1 MKQPTLMQHLLAW
14 VLGALVL
21 VWASFIVVGYRTG
34 IHEADELTDGHLA
47 SVASLLLSQHD
58 ARFVL
63 PREPLKVGLPS
74 MQGHDYQQS
83 LSIVVW
89 DAAGQVLTW
98 SGDAPRPPFF
108 NRTGFA
114 DLQLGDPP
122 RAWRTFAQWDGPQ
135 HTRRVMVLITLQE
148 RDDLARDIA
157 EQMAMPGL
165 WLLPVIALALGFA
178 IRRGLQ
184 PLHELSRDVREL
196 DVTQATVLRSPH
208 PQREF
213 KAVVDSINTLLQ
225 RQHAALSRERQ
236 VAGELAHEL
245 RTPLASLA
253 LHARTLR
260 GAVSEDQRDASLAR
274 LEQDAL
280 RAGEVLTHLL
290 ALARAS
296 RTELAEAAQALDLA
310 ELARCVVGEYA
321 QAALDSGHELAYSG
335 PDGLPISGHAVLLEL
350 ALRNLIENALRH
362 TPRGTTVEVQIDPAH
377 HWVQVC
383 DNGGHAAGNPSPAR
397 TGRELGPELGL
408 GLGLG
413 HRVIE
418 KIAAIHKAHLA
429 LVAAPAGF
437 DTCYRITFEPG

>member
-1 MKQPTLMQHLLAW
+1 MKQSTLMQHLLAW

-21 VWASFIVVGYRTG
+21 VWASFIAVGYRTG

-47 SVASLLLSQHD
+47 SVASLLLSQRD
-58 ARFVL
+58 AMFVL
-63 PREPLKVGLPS
+63 PREPLRAALPS

-89 DAAGQVLTW
+89 DGAGQVLTW
-98 SGDAPRPPFF
+98 SGDAPRPPFASGA
-108 NRTGFA
+108 GFA

-122 RAWRTFAQWDGPQ
+122 EAWRTFAQWDGPQ
-135 HTRRVMVLITLQE
+135 RTRRVMVLLNVQE
-148 RDDLARDIA
+148 RDELAQDIA

-178 IRRGLQ
+178 IRRGLR

-196 DVTQATVLRSPH
+196 DATQSTVLRSPH

-253 LHARTLR
+253 LHARSLR
-260 GAVSEDQRDASLAR
+260 GAVSPAERDASLAR

-296 RTELAEAAQALDLA
+296 RTELAEAAQPVDLS
-310 ELARCVVGEYA
+310 ELARRVVGEYA
-321 QAALDSGHELAYSG
+321 QAALDGGHELAFSG
-335 PDGLPISGHAVLLEL
+335 PPSHHLTGHAVLLEL

-362 TPRGTTVEVQIDPAH
+362 TPRGTTVEVQIDPAG

-383 DNGGHAAGNPSPAR
+383 DNGAHGAAIPPPAR
-397 TGRELGPELGL
+397 TGPALGL

-429 LVAAPAGF
+429 LVPAPAGF

>member
-1 MKQPTLMQHLLAW
+1 MKQSTLMQHLLAW

-21 VWASFIVVGYRTG
+21 VWASYIVVGYRTG

-47 SVASLLLSQHD
+47 SVASLLLSQRD
-58 ARFVL
+58 AMFVL
-63 PREPLKVGLPS
+63 PREPLGAALPS

-89 DAAGQVLTW
+89 DATGKPLTW
-98 SGDAPRPPFF
+98 SGDAPHPAFA
-108 NRTGFA
+108 TSAGFA
-114 DLQLGDPP
+114 DLQLGAPP
-122 RAWRTFAQWDGPQ
+122 EAWRTFAQWDGPQ
-135 HTRRVMVLITLQE
+135 RTRRVMVLLNLQE
-148 RDDLARDIA
+148 RDELARDIA
-157 EQMAMPGL
+157 EQIAMPGL

-178 IRRGLQ
+178 IRRGLR
-184 PLHELSRDVREL
+184 PLDELSRDVREL
-196 DVTQATVLRSPH
+196 DATQSTVLRSPH

-253 LHARTLR
+253 LHARSLR
-260 GAVSEDQRDASLAR
+260 GAVSPAERDASLAR

-310 ELARCVVGEYA
+310 ELARRVVGDYA
-321 QAALDSGHELAYSG
+321 QAALDSGHELAFSG
-335 PDGLPISGHAVLLEL
+335 PPSHSVTGHAVLLEL

-362 TPRGTTVEVQIDPAH
+362 TSRGTLVEVQIDPAGQ
-377 HWVQVC
+377 WVQVC
-383 DNGGHAAGNPSPAR
+383 DNGRHGAASPPPAHSG
-397 TGRELGPELGL
+397 TAPTLGL

-418 KIAAIHKAHLA
+418 KIAAIHKAHLS
-429 LVAAPAGF
+429 LVPAPAGF
-437 DTCYRITFEPG
+437 DTCYRITFESG

>member
-1 MKQPTLMQHLLAW
+1 MKHPTLMQHLLAW
-14 VLGALVL
+14 VLGALLV

-47 SVASLLLSQHD
+47 SVASLLLSQSGGT
-58 ARFVL
+58 FVS
-63 PREPLKVGLPS
+63 PREPLPAAVPS

-98 SGDAPRPPFF
+98 IGDAPRPPFAAGA
-108 NRTGFA
+108 GFA
-114 DLQLGDPP
+114 TLQLGNPP
-122 RAWRTFAQWDGPQ
+122 TAWRTYAQWDEPQ
-135 HTRRVMVLITLQE
+135 RTRRVMVLLSVKE
-148 RDDLARDIA
+148 RDELAQDIA
-157 EQMAMPGL
+157 EQMAIPGL

-178 IRRGLQ
+178 IRRGLR
-184 PLHELSRDVREL
+184 PLHELSRDVRDL
-196 DVTQATVLRSPH
+196 DVTQSTTLQSPH
-208 PQREF
+208 PQQEF
-213 KAVVDSINTLLQ
+213 KAVVDSINTLLE
-225 RQHAALSRERQ
+225 RQHAALTRERQ

-245 RTPLASLA
+245 RTPLASVA
-253 LHARTLR
+253 LHARSLR
-260 GAVSEDQRDASLAR
+260 GAVSDDERDASLAR
-274 LEQDAL
+274 LEHDAL

-296 RTELAEAAQALDLA
+296 RTELVETAQALDLS
-310 ELARCVVGEYA
+310 ELARRVVGDYA
-321 QAALDSGHELAYSG
+321 QPALDSGHELAFSG
-335 PDGLPISGHAVLLEL
+335 PPSHPVTGHKVLLEL

-362 TPRGTTVEVQIDPAH
+362 TPRGTTVEVQLDPAG

-383 DNGGHAAGNPSPAR
+383 DNGRQGAARDEQDTRADSG
-397 TGRELGPELGL
+397 LGL

-429 LVAAPAGF
+429 KVPAPAGF
-437 DTCYRITFEPG
+437 DTCYRITFQPG

>member
-1 MKQPTLMQHLLAW
+1 MKQATLMQHLLAW
-14 VLGALVL
+14 VLAALVL

-47 SVASLLLSQHD
+47 SVASLLLSQRD
-58 ARFVL
+58 AMFVL
-63 PREPLKVGLPS
+63 PREPLRAGQSS
-74 MQGHDYQQS
+74 MQDHDYKQS

-98 SGDAPRPPFF
+98 SGDAPHPPFA
-108 NRTGFA
+108 TGAGFA

-122 RAWRTFAQWDGPQ
+122 EVWRTFAQWDGPQ
-135 HTRRVMVLITLQE
+135 RTRRVMVLLSLQE
-148 RDDLARDIA
+148 RDELAEDIA

-196 DVTQATVLRSPH
+196 DVTQSTVLRSPH
-208 PQREF
+208 PQKEF
-213 KAVVDSINTLLQ
+213 KAVVDSINMLLQ
-225 RQHAALSRERQ
+225 RQHAVLSRERQ

-253 LHARTLR
+253 LHARSLR
-260 GAVSEDQRDASLAR
+260 GAVSHAERDASLAR

-296 RTELAEAAQALDLA
+296 RTELAEAGQPLDLA
-310 ELARCVVGEYA
+310 ELARRVVGDYA
-321 QAALDSGHELAYSG
+321 QAALDSGHELAFSG
-335 PDGLPISGHAVLLEL
+335 PSSHAITGHAVLLEL

-362 TPRGTTVEVQIDPAH
+362 TPRGTTVEVQIDPAG

-383 DNGGHAAGNPSPAR
+383 DNGSHAAASPPPARISPA
-397 TGRELGPELGL
+397 LGL

-429 LVAAPAGF
+429 LVPAPTGF
-437 DTCYRITFEPG
+437 DTCYRITFEPGPQ